1 MKKAKLF
8 EQFNGRSGNY
18 FITLRGW
25 WTRNINIYMHAHVR
39 CLVLS
44 CLVSSSPNGVVRA
57 IRAFIILLLL
67 QLEDNICVTGFCFAF
82 FFIVHL
88 SAMHTHLSNGFI
100 WIFIIREIFFYLLLP
115 FIHLSSCTARF
126 ILDSRIS
133 VCAVCVQWIRNQVII
148 SIFYEYVFVSLLS
161 SNFWLIDKSFVFW
174 DENATTHRL
183 SPPSSPSLLLR
194 VIIVVGD
201 TARNKRHS
209 MLINKNANFRES

>member
-1 MKKAKLF
+1 MVNQKYQYLYACA
-8 EQFNGRSGNY
+8 RS
-18 FITLRGW
+18 LS
-25 WTRNINIYMHAHVR
+25 

-44 CLVSSSPNGVVRA
+44 RVVVSEWCGSRYSRVHNF
-57 IRAFIILLLL
+57 AFTSARRQYLCYRFL
-67 QLEDNICVTGFCFAF
+67 FRF